1 MKVPMKWLKEYVD
14 IPMNAEDY
22 ASKMIMTGT
31 AVEGVEKT
39 GTQFDNVVV
48 GEVITC
54 VDHPNSDHL
63 HVCMV
68 NVGQEEPIQIV
79 CGAPNVRAGM
89 RVAAALDGAHLPGG
103 VKIKKGKLR
112 GEASC
117 GMLCSGPELDV
128 PAGLYPHIGEAGIIE
143 IFEDVP
149 AGTDVHEVFGLGDDI
164 VDFEILANRPDCL
177 SVWGLARESSAVLK
191 QHFVMPEIEVTET
204 GKGTFDEYARV
215 IVRDTATCPRYCA
228 RVITNVKI
236 GPSPKW
242 MREYLYGAGVRP
254 INNIVDITNFVMLET
269 GHPMHAFDLSR
280 VKDQTIVVRRAY
292 PGERLTTLDG
302 KEHLLDESMLVIA
315 DNENA
320 TGLAGIMGGEESE
333 IESDTASVLFECAAF
348 ERANNRVTARRL
360 GVRTEASGRFEKGVC
375 PATALE
381 ALERACMLVNMLECG
396 DVVPGVYDNYPNPK
410 EGKTIEASVDR
421 VCRLNG
427 VQVSADDMEDI
438 LNRLYIDTELCG
450 DTLTCEIPAFRQDME
465 TEADIAEEVLRMYG
479 YDHIP
484 STLMNGVTMAGKR
497 SVNMAFNDR
506 VKNALVGMGMFEILN
521 YSFISP
527 RWIEN
532 LNLAADDAR
541 RNTVVLRNPLGEDT
555 SVMRTTMV
563 PSMLNTIA
571 NNLNRGNSEGKLFE
585 LSKTFQPTG
594 VAGELPIE
602 KYMLTIGLFGGD
614 VDFYSVKNAAMWLM
628 QIFGVV
634 PQVAAGG
641 DAYYHPGRKAILS
654 ADGVQLAQLGEI
666 HPDVAERFGIESRVY
681 IAEIDLE
688 ALRPMEKPLYGVK
701 PLPKFPA
708 VTRDIAVVVDETAG
722 VGTMLD
728 TIKASAGKTLESAK
742 LFDIYRGDKLGR
754 NKKSVAFAL
763 SFRAADRTLTDEEI
777 SGAMAKILKALENGF
792 GAELR

>member
-128 PAGLYPHIGEAGIIE
+128 PAGLYPHIGDAGIIE

-204 GKGTFDEYARV
+204 GKGTFDDYARV
-215 IVRDTATCPRYCA
+215 IVRDNETCPRYCA

-348 ERANNRVTARRL
+348 ERANNRVTARKL

-497 SVNMAFNDR
+497 SVNMAFNNR

-532 LNLAADDAR
+532 LGLSADDAR

-654 ADGVQLAQLGEI
+654 TDGVQLAQLGEI